1 MAEKTKN
8 LCAQIPET
16 LHGTVRTH
24 QLASGKNMND
34 YMTEL
39 LTDYYENQ
47 KGMKTMENTR
57 TLAVQLDAELF
68 DEFDAYL
75 KKNNFKKRP
84 FITDL
89 IRKVLEE
96 AKQAEASEGDAAPTD
111 VAE

>member
-8 LCAQIPET
+8 LCAQIPES
-16 LHGTVRTH
+16 LHDTVRTK
-24 QLASGKNMND
+24 QQESGKTLSE
-34 YMTEL
+34 YITEL
-39 LTDYYENQ
+39 ITNYYENQ

-57 TLAVQLDAELF
+57 TLAVQLDADLF

-75 KKNNFKKRP
+75 KKNNLKKRP

-96 AKQAEASEGDAAPTD
+96 AKQAEANTSGSTPTD
-111 VAE
+111 DAE

>member
-1 MAEKTKN
+1 MTEKTKN
-8 LCAQIPET
+8 LCAQIPES
-16 LHGTVRTH
+16 LHDTVRSH
-24 QLASGKNMND
+24 QLESGKNMNT

-39 LTDYYENQ
+39 LTSYYENQ

-57 TLAVQLDAELF
+57 TLAVQLDADLF

-75 KKNNFKKRP
+75 KKNNLKKRP

-96 AKQAEASEGDAAPTD
+96 AKQAEANTSGSTPTD
-111 VAE
+111 DAE

>member
-24 QLASGKNMND
+24 QLESGKNMND
-34 YMTEL
+34 YITEL
-39 LTDYYENQ
+39 LTDYYEKQ

-57 TLAVQLDAELF
+57 TLAVQIDAELF
-68 DEFDAYL
+68 DRLDDYL
-75 KKNNFKKRP
+75 KKNKLKKRN

-89 IRKVLEE
+89 IRKVLDE
-96 AKQAEASEGDAAPTD
+96 AEGTGAEAVLTDDA
-111 VAE
+111 E